1 MKSPC
6 LTCDLYAQ
14 SKDNPVC
21 KECEERIRYVNAI
34 DGIQL
39 PDSALRVRK
48 RAFMGKLKKGEIY
61 IQSVCDQYHIE
72 LSDLKSRKFGGN
84 LREIRKQIINTLR
97 YDHKLSMKDIGKL
110 LNKTQQAI
118 SRILNPADP
127 KPTTHI
133 DTEKEVKQLDK
144 EDIDTSDDKKFIFI
158 DFKKVTR
165 LDLWDSL
172 IAAADRNFR
181 TVEGHALYL
190 INKGLNDEQP

>member
-39 PDSALRVRK
+39 PDSALKVRK
-48 RAFMGKLKKGEIY
+48 RASMGKLKKGEIY

-84 LREIRKQIINTLR
+84 LREIRKGGF
-97 YDHKLSMKDIGKL
+97 DLSL
-110 LNKTQQAI
+110 LFFGCLAVWLLDFWAI
-118 SRILNPADP
+118 
-127 KPTTHI
+127 
-133 DTEKEVKQLDK
+133 
-144 EDIDTSDDKKFIFI
+144 
-158 DFKKVTR
+158 
-165 LDLWDSL
+165 
-172 IAAADRNFR
+172 
-181 TVEGHALYL
+181 
-190 INKGLNDEQP
+190 